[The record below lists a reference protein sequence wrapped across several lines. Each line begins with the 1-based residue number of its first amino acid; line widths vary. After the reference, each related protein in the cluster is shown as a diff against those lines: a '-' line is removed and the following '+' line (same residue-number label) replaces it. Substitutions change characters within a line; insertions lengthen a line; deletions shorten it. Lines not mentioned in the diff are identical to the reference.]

1 MALTVTALAAALRIG
16 DGVNPPAEPQLSI
29 LNRLSGVADAFVELI
44 ASGAPDAV
52 KNESAARFASYLYD
66 QPTAARGDRYAAA
79 WVNSGAAA
87 LVSRWA
93 TRRIVAAE

>member
-1 MALTVTALAAALRIG
+1 MALTVTQLAAALRIG

-66 QPTAARGDRYAAA
+66 SAHGGPWRPLRGGMDQ
-79 WVNSGAAA
+79 
-87 LVSRWA
+87 
-93 TRRIVAAE
+93 